1 MSKRIFF
8 SLLALLA
15 VSISSSGCGNSW
27 RIGVYQDPSYD
38 ETAVA
43 APYNDFGDWSP
54 GRHLYRG
61 MHHLAGLFTCYGCG
75 GNYWGCEDGCNGDQ
89 GSPWTPLSDS
99 MPYNGSVEP
108 IPTPTEAPKP
118 VPKKTDSTKTIRQ
131 TSYRANQ
138 NTSQP
143 ACNCQ
148 E

>member
-15 VSISSSGCGNSW
+15 VSLSSGGCGHGW
-27 RIGVYQDPSYD
+27 RVGVYQDPSYD
-38 ETAVA
+38 ETTVA
-43 APYNDFGDWSP
+43 TPYDGFGDWYP
-54 GRHLYRG
+54 GMHLHHG
-61 MHHLAGLFTCYGCG
+61 IHHLAGLFTCYGCG
-75 GNYWGCEDGCNGDQ
+75 GNYWSCKDGCNGGQ
-89 GSPWTPLSDS
+89 GSFGTPLPHST
-99 MPYNGSVEP
+99 PYNGNVEP

-118 VPKKTDSTKTIRQ
+118 VPEKTDSTKTIRQ

-148 E
+148 Q